1 MIKLG
6 VTGGIGS
13 GKSMVCA
20 VFSALGV
27 PVFNADLSARNMV
40 DTDEQLKKQIADLL
54 GKDVYGDDGKLQRK
68 KVADIVFTQPEKLQA
83 LNALIHPA
91 VARAFADFCNKHT
104 DAHLLVK
111 EAAILIESGAYKEM
125 DAIVL
130 VTAPAAQRV
139 ARVMKRDGIT
149 EDEVMKRMKNQWPE
163 EKLKTFAHYI
173 IENSDGTM
181 LLPQVL
187 DVYNKVK

>member
-13 GKSMVCA
+13 GKSIVCA

-27 PVFNADLSARNMV
+27 PVFNADLSARKIV
-40 DTDEQLKKQIADLL
+40 DTDEQLKKQIAALL
-54 GKDVYGDDGKLQRK
+54 GNDVYGDDGKLQRK

-91 VARAFADFCNKHT
+91 VAKDFADFCNKHT
-104 DAHLLVK
+104 NAPLLVK

-173 IENSDGTM
+173 IENSDGNM

-187 DVYNKVK
+187 EVYYKVK